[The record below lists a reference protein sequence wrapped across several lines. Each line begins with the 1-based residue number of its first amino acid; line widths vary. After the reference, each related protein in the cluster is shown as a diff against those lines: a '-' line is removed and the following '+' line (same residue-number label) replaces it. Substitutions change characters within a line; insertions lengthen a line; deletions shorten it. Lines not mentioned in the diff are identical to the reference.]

1 MTIIQDLPKL
11 LKRGIKKH
19 QVPGAS
25 LAILR
30 NNRLIL
36 ETAAGVINNST
47 AVPTTTDTVFQIG
60 SITKPMTTTLIM
72 QLVDEGKIDLDAPVV
87 EYLPEFR
94 VADLDVSR
102 TVTIRHFLSHQSG
115 IDGDFFV
122 DAGCG
127 DDSIEKLVSMATMV
141 PSLFPLGAR
150 HSYCNLGF
158 AVLGRVIEVLTR
170 QTYDQAL
177 QDRLFKPLGMD
188 HALSLPE
195 DNLRFRSA
203 IGHVPSRRRKNVW
216 YVTKVPYLSFG
227 QKAAGST
234 PAMTASDL
242 LKFAQMHMNGGK
254 NHKGEK
260 VLSARSVKA
269 MQRRQIGVQKHTPS
283 AIKAWGLGWFLINW
297 HGTRLY
303 GHDGGTIGQFSYLR
317 ILPEKNLAVVLL
329 TNGGDASGLSN
340 EIYHEVFQGLT
351 RISEPPLA
359 EPPSPAPNRPLKTSL
374 EAYTGCFSNMSGLF
388 RFTEQ
393 KGYLTVSSELNG
405 GGSDFSGNIKLA
417 FVDKQTAAMRSGNKQ
432 YDRMRFL
439 FSDLQDGK
447 YQYVAIGL
455 RQHKRC

>member
-1 MTIIQDLPKL
+1 MSVIQDLPRL
-11 LKRGIKKH
+11 LKRAIKNH
-19 QVPGAS
+19 HVPGAS

-30 NNRLIL
+30 NNRVIV

-47 AVPTTTDTVFQIG
+47 AVHTTTDTIFQIG
-60 SITKPMTTTLIM
+60 SISKPLTTTLIM
-72 QLVDEGKIDLDAPVV
+72 QLVDEGKIELDAPVV

-102 TVTIRHFLSHQSG
+102 KVTVRHFLSHQSG

-122 DAGCG
+122 DSGRG
-127 DDSIEKLVSMATMV
+127 DDSVEKLVSMATMV
-141 PSLFPLGAR
+141 PSLFPLAAR

-177 QDRLFKPLGMD
+177 QTRLFKPLGME

-195 DNLRFRSA
+195 DNLRFRCA
-203 IGHVPSRRRKNVW
+203 IGHVPSTRKKNVW
-216 YVTKVPYLSFG
+216 YATKIPYLSFG

-254 NHKGEK
+254 NRKGEK

-269 MQRRQIGVQKHTPS
+269 MQRRQIGVQKHS
-283 AIKAWGLGWFLINW
+283 QSSVKGWGLGWFLMDWN
-297 HGTRLY
+297 GTKLY
-303 GHDGGTIGQFSYLR
+303 GHDGATIGQFAYLR

-329 TNGGDASGLSN
+329 TNGGDAKALSD
-340 EIYHEVFQGLT
+340 EIYHQVFQSLAKT
-351 RISEPPLA
+351 SEPAFP
-359 EPPSPAPNRPLKTSL
+359 EPESNGRLKIVP
-374 EAYTGCFSNMSGLF
+374 EAYTGRFSNMSGVF
-388 RFTEQ
+388 RFAAG
-393 KGYLTVSSELNG
+393 KGGLTISSEING
-405 GGSDFSGNIKLA
+405 GGSAFPDNSKLA
-417 FVDKQTAAMRSGNKQ
+417 FVDRQTAVMRTGNKQ
-432 YDRMRFL
+432 LDRMRFL

-447 YQYVAIGL
+447 YQYVASGL
-455 RQHKRC
+455 RQHKRCQ